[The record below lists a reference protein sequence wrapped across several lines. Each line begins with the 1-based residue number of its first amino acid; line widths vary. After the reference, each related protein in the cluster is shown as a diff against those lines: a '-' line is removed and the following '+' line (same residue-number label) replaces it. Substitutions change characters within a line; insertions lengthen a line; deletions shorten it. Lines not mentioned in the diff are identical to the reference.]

1 LKGGIRLRRNI
12 CADDENW
19 QVNTDATLG
28 YKLDCGYYGTS
39 TIIVR
44 EAILHFT
51 GKQSEGTWR
60 DGYRFERPNCDD
72 SLGQYSAF
80 RLNLT
85 YTIQQEC
92 TSTLYKVTVGYNQGV
107 QCLLR
112 KEFLKANLF
121 KLNRQVLQYETYAYP
136 LPYGLHVIYSCE

>member
-1 LKGGIRLRRNI
+1 M
-12 CADDENW
+12 
-19 QVNTDATLG
+19 VSTDATLG
-28 YKLDCGYYGTS
+28 YKLDCSYYGTS
-39 TIIVR
+39 SITVR

-51 GKQSEGTWR
+51 SKQSEGAWR
-60 DGYRFERPNCDD
+60 DSYRFERPNCDD
-72 SLGQYSAF
+72 NLAQYSAF

-85 YTIQQEC
+85 FTIQQEC

-136 LPYGLHVIYSCE
+136 LPYALHVIYSCV